1 MLKNCLDV
9 YSLKL
14 VNLKNVTI
22 VNMKDSI
29 NIDTKTFIR
38 FWLVVIGFGLVGF
51 AIYSAWPALAIIGL
65 SLFLAISLN
74 PSVSYIAK
82 HLNSKS
88 RVIGTAIAYATVLS
102 VIGIV
107 VLLVI
112 PPVLEQTSKFINTLP
127 SLLDSATSQYSGF
140 KDLVSNYN
148 LQPQVDEVINSIKT
162 SATHFASGIG
172 SNLIA
177 GIGSILYFITTMI
190 IVLVL
195 TFLMLVEGPGWI
207 KQIWG
212 LYGNKATMSKHRDVV
227 QKMYSVVTSYVAGQL
242 TISTIAGLFAG
253 TVVFVLSLTMGTP
266 VSLVIPTAAI
276 VFVMSLI
283 PFFGAFIGSS
293 LMGLALAIN
302 SLTAGL
308 IFIVICI
315 IYQQVEANFIGP
327 KIQSKKLNLSPLVIL
342 ISVTLGIV
350 LFGIAGGIISIP
362 IAGCVKILLDNYLSK
377 SQLHNQTEIKPVV

>member
-148 LQPQVDEVINSIKT
+148 LQPQVDEVINSIKA

>member
-1 MLKNCLDV
+1 
-9 YSLKL
+9 
-14 VNLKNVTI
+14 
-22 VNMKDSI
+22 MKDSI

-38 FWLVVIGFGLVGF
+38 FWLVVIGFGLAGF

-65 SLFLAISLN
+65 SFFLATALN
-74 PSVSYIAK
+74 PSVSRIAK
-82 HLNSKS
+82 SLNSKS
-88 RVIGTAIAYATVLS
+88 RVAGTAIAYTV
-102 VIGIV
+102 VISIIGAV
-107 VLLVI
+107 VFLVI

-127 SLLDSATSQYSGF
+127 SLLDSASIQYSGF
-140 KDLVSNYN
+140 KDLISNYN
-148 LQPQVDEVINSIKT
+148 LQPQVDEVINSVKS

-177 GIGSILYFITTMI
+177 GIGSVLYFITTII

-212 LYGNKATMSKHRDVV
+212 LYNNKVTMSKHRDIV
-227 QKMYSVVTSYVAGQL
+227 QRMYSVVTSYVAGQL

-253 TVVFVLSLTMGTP
+253 IVVFMLSLTMNTP

-283 PFFGAFIGSS
+283 PFFGAFIGSA
-293 LMGLALAIN
+293 LMGFALAIN
-302 SLTAGL
+302 SPTAGL
-308 IFIVICI
+308 IFIAICI
-315 IYQQVEANFIGP
+315 VYKQVEANFIGP

-362 IAGCVKILLDNYLSK
+362 IAGCIRILLDNYLSK
-377 SQLHNQTEIKPVV
+377 SKLHDQPEIKPVV